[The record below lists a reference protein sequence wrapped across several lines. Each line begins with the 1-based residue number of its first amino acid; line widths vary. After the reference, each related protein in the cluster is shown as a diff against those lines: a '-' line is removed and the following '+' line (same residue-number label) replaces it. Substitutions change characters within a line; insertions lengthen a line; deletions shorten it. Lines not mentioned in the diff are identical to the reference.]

1 MNAKKI
7 LKTLYEIYAEQE
19 GMNVEIEIK
28 EVRIWTMY

>member
-1 MNAKKI
+1 MQDMKKI

-28 EVRIWTMY
+28 EVS

>member
-28 EVRIWTMY
+28 EVRI

>member
-1 MNAKKI
+1 MQDTKKI

-28 EVRIWTMY
+28 EVS